1 MSLARAR
8 SARRIKSSNTCGAES
23 SWSRFGWVKSV
34 VIAGLA
40 CRFDRLSRHASRAQE
55 QTHDGIQRVYSGS
68 YLGSPYIYVVQAFVL
83 FVCFCSIFR
92 PLHGWINKSG
102 RWRMI
107 NDWLQGE
114 SFAPTGQLFCRVGAC
129 GVSTPRKQS
138 KRRI

>member
-55 QTHDGIQRVYSGS
+55 QNRAHLITATEKLGKRNAAVCGSLFRVAQIAN
-68 YLGSPYIYVVQAFVL
+68 LPYRRFQI
-83 FVCFCSIFR
+83 
-92 PLHGWINKSG
+92 G
-102 RWRMI
+102 RA
-107 NDWLQGE
+107 L
-114 SFAPTGQLFCRVGAC
+114 
-129 GVSTPRKQS
+129 
-138 KRRI
+138 

>member
-83 FVCFCSIFR
+83 FV
-92 PLHGWINKSG
+92 PQPNKAASPAG
-102 RWRMI
+102 ENPAMV
-107 NDWLQGE
+107 NDDEPSSHNRLGSVGDPAQASSVVKVLTGAGQARLQA
-114 SFAPTGQLFCRVGAC
+114 AP
-129 GVSTPRKQS
+129 
-138 KRRI
+138 